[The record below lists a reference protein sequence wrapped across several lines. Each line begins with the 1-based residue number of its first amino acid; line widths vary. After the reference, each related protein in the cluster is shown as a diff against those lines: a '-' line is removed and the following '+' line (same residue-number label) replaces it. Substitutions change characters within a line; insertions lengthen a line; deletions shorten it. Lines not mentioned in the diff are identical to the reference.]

1 MDLSNQ
7 VDRHN
12 NNNRTMHVITSSEV
26 WDGIKIGHHD
36 AHNIIMLTGVR
47 LHGNPRSLNR
57 DIIWK
62 SRKCMVYRFRYF
74 RGPHFSLHEILYSEN
89 PSFRDQCIKWS
100 YSQFM
105 ARSP

>member
-26 WDGIKIGHHD
+26 WDGIKIAHHD

-57 DIIWK
+57 VGNPENVWCIDLDISGVPI
-62 SRKCMVYRFRYF
+62 SHFMRYYTLRIPLF
-74 RGPHFSLHEILYSEN
+74 VIGV
-89 PSFRDQCIKWS
+89 
-100 YSQFM
+100 
-105 ARSP
+105 